1 MSRKLG
7 RLADRLTVLRLVM
20 IPALWSLALLRQTLP
35 LGIGMAV
42 AGSTDVLDGMV
53 ARRSG
58 TTTRFGSQLDSIA
71 DVLLMGS
78 TVAWL
83 ALLRHDFFREH
94 LPSLGLWLLTAA
106 AAFATGWIKFRRVGD
121 LHLYSTKV
129 ATFMGNTFSI
139 LLIVFGDAPEAVWNV
154 VIGAAILA
162 SGELLLVQLVRR
174 DVDEHVGSIFLPLR
188 RPAGVP

>member
-1 MSRKLG
+1 MPRKLG
-7 RLADRLTVLRLVM
+7 RLADRLTVLRLAL
-20 IPALWSLALLRQTLP
+20 IPALWVLALMRQPLP
-35 LGIGMAV
+35 LGVGMAV
-42 AGSTDVLDGMV
+42 AGSTDVLDGIV

-58 TTTRFGSQLDSIA
+58 QTTRFGSQLDSIA

-83 ALLRHDFFREH
+83 ALLRGDFLREH
-94 LPSLGLWLLTAA
+94 ATSLGVWLLIAGAA
-106 AAFATGWIKFRRVGD
+106 LATGWIKFRRIGD

-139 LLIVFGDAPEAVWNV
+139 LLIVFGDAPELVWNV

-162 SGELLLVQLVRR
+162 SGELLLVQLLRR
-174 DVDEHVGSIFLPLR
+174 DVDEHVGSILLPLR
-188 RPAGVP
+188 RPARVP